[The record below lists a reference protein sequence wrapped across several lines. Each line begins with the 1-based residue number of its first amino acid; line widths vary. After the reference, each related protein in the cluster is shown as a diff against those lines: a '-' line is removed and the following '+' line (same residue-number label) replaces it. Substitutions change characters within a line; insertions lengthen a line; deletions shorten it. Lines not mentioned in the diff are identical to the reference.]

1 MQIRMT
7 KRAGQDKADEIKRQR
22 QKSLDDYFD
31 SLKPYANV
39 VDTRILT
46 DKERTQIQ
54 FSISSDRGRKTIHIK
69 N

>member
-1 MQIRMT
+1 MT
-7 KRAGQDKADEIKRQR
+7 KRVGQDKADEIKRQR

-54 FSISSDRGRKTIHIK
+54 FSISDYGGRQTIHIK
-69 N
+69 L